1 MDMEMVDWSNTGA
14 AGSEQMATKLSSS
27 DCQIPVRV
35 GELGHHIRVQVTPYD
50 SYEEFFCN
58 SQTSIHLL
66 SALVT
71 YSGQR
76 SDVVKQGYLGMLE
89 RSNRRYFV
97 LRAGSHTG
105 SSRLEWYKSL
115 EKFAAMEKS
124 SGKVMLFGPKKQG
137 VIYLRCCIGVGCLS
151 SSRKGLTVV
160 LYAQDQTMVLVA
172 DNQQDQEAWYLSIKK
187 MIEEHR
193 DEDQACDDEDDG
205 YCTLPPAAFFKEVW
219 PVSVS
224 PQGLG
229 RSKSLAGELRLCLTA
244 TSLILV
250 RAGACSDLPSV
261 TIPLLA
267 VRRFGHLEGSFFLE
281 LGRSSPV
288 GPGELWFEAKDQAQ
302 HIHEVVRD
310 TVRALRALP
319 DFSRSPTSNHNP
331 LLAPKRCRLK
341 YREKKNS
348 DVQMGPTQCQ
358 ELNTTEPQSPLS
370 LHSITLP
377 EPDCYMDMSKQP
389 CDGECCEGE
398 GVGYMMMSPQVSRSS
413 CVLPQDAYVT
423 MSSPQKQDLPASI
436 SPQRVNRCSPL
447 YPSHRQSSDRAQHL
461 STHNGRLPL
470 QFGSTLSPKRR
481 TDTSRLMTPFVQTAL
496 LQSSPQSGLFQAER
510 LAVRSRLASCLPSC
524 LQVDD

>member
-229 RSKSLAGELRLCLTA
+229 RSKSLA
-244 TSLILV
+244 
-250 RAGACSDLPSV
+250 
-261 TIPLLA
+261 
-267 VRRFGHLEGSFFLE
+267 
-281 LGRSSPV
+281 
-288 GPGELWFEAKDQAQ
+288 AQ